1 MDKKEFLES
10 LHDNQIDDLKVK
22 QIEDLYKCN
31 ISDEV
36 KQIVSNC
43 DETIFFDDD
52 DSRVLSF
59 DEILDAEEDLHVE
72 FIKKKMLPLFD
83 CLDNDFIVYKTDTH
97 TWTRFN
103 IVDEIDFDEAMAR
116 GTMYRDFERRA
127 REETC
132 NLFREAK

>member
-1 MDKKEFLES
+1 MNKNDFIQELQ
-10 LHDNQIDDLKVK
+10 NQKIDDRKVK

-103 IVDEIDFDEAMAR
+103 IVDEIDFDEA
-116 GTMYRDFERRA
+116 DSL
-127 REETC
+127 EE
-132 NLFREAK
+132 LLED

>member
-10 LHDNQIDDLKVK
+10 LHDNNIDDMKVK
-22 QIEDLYKCN
+22 KIEDLYKCD

-43 DETIFFDDD
+43 DETIFFDD

-83 CLDNDFIVYKTDTH
+83 CLDNDFVVYKTDTH
-97 TWTRFN
+97 TWMKFN
-103 IVDEIDFDEAMAR
+103 IVDEIDYEEA
-116 GTMYRDFERRA
+116 DSL
-127 REETC
+127 EEI
-132 NLFREAK
+132 LEI